1 MSFMTRLREV
11 QANEEQRGLAEEQ
24 TKLFQE
30 FIKDHPKDPLWPI
43 VAAMQ
48 TELAKAQWNGQ
59 HGDAI
64 AEVIQNPGEQGTA
77 VVWNRCLSDGPYP
90 FLSVQSV
97 ARPVPVLHQIAPSDV
112 LDEILSMVQDI
123 NSYDAGKLS
132 AKLVEMAFTAFKE
145 LLVTSIDADPEE
157 NTYLIQA
164 YTKDRT
170 WLLDIQLH
178 YNVVYTGYQQRQPE

>member
-1 MSFMTRLREV
+1 MSFMTRLRET
-11 QANEEQRGLAEEQ
+11 QANEEQRKIAEEQ
-24 TKLFQE
+24 AALFKE
-30 FIKDHPKDPLWPI
+30 FIKDYPGDPLWPI

-48 TELAKAQWNGQ
+48 AEHAKPVWNGQ

-64 AEVIQNPGEQGTA
+64 AEVVNNPGNQGTA
-77 VVWNRCLSDGPYP
+77 LVWNRCLSDGPYP

-97 ARPVPVLHQIAPSDV
+97 ARPVPVLHNIAPSHV

-164 YTKDRT
+164 YTKDRA
-170 WLLDIQLH
+170 WLLDIQLR
-178 YNVVYTGYQQRQPE
+178 YNVVYTGYQQGLPE